1 MFQMF
6 SKFYKNSSLVK
17 TCSFHSNKINQTF
30 EPSLLLAKTWTEKMD
45 PTGYWM
51 SEKLDG
57 IRALWNGS
65 VFTSR
70 LGNSF
75 SAPDWFKEA
84 LPKHISLDG
93 ELWVGRDKF
102 QKTVSIVKTFD
113 NQNKNWKDL
122 IYYIFDVPE
131 MTVTFEERLNYLKEY
146 YETVKEQP
154 GGQYIRLV
162 EHSKCQGLD
171 HLKSTL
177 KKIEDEKGEGIMLRK
192 PGSLY
197 VRSRSNT
204 LLKVKTFQDMEA
216 IIEEYEPGKGKY
228 TGMTGSLV
236 VKMRN
241 GTKFSIGTGLKDNQ
255 RRNPPKIGQIITF
268 KHQGFTE
275 EGIPRFPIF
284 VGERVDVK

>member
-1 MFQMF
+1 
-6 SKFYKNSSLVK
+6 
-17 TCSFHSNKINQTF
+17 
-30 EPSLLLAKTWTEKMD
+30 
-45 PTGYWM
+45 
-51 SEKLDG
+51 
-57 IRALWNGS
+57 
-65 VFTSR
+65 
-70 LGNSF
+70 
-75 SAPDWFKEA
+75 
-84 LPKHISLDG
+84 
-93 ELWVGRDKF
+93 
-102 QKTVSIVKTFD
+102 
-113 NQNKNWKDL
+113 
-122 IYYIFDVPE
+122 

-284 VGERVDVK
+284 VGERVDVKWEDEERRSN

>member
-122 IYYIFDVPE
+122 IYY
-131 MTVTFEERLNYLKEY
+131 
-146 YETVKEQP
+146 
-154 GGQYIRLV
+154 
-162 EHSKCQGLD
+162 SK
-171 HLKSTL
+171 
-177 KKIEDEKGEGIMLRK
+177 
-192 PGSLY
+192 
-197 VRSRSNT
+197 
-204 LLKVKTFQDMEA
+204 FQ
-216 IIEEYEPGKGKY
+216 
-228 TGMTGSLV
+228 
-236 VKMRN
+236 
-241 GTKFSIGTGLKDNQ
+241 
-255 RRNPPKIGQIITF
+255 
-268 KHQGFTE
+268 
-275 EGIPRFPIF
+275 
-284 VGERVDVK
+284 